1 MNGPDKYLSHYSARL
16 GLSDSEL
23 RARLEEE
30 WSAVGFRIER
40 DRLSAEIKGEA
51 LGRNRQKGFRQK

>member
-16 GLSDSEL
+16 GLTDSDL
-23 RARLEEE
+23 RARLTEE
-30 WSAVGFRIER
+30 WSAVGFRVYR
-40 DRLSAEIKGEA
+40 DRLSAEMKGEA